1 MSTLSFWRIHIAKVD
16 SKPQKAGL
24 RERNKQQKFE
34 RIKQA
39 AWDLFREK
47 GFEDTTTREIAERAE
62 VGNGTLFLYVT
73 DKYQLLQVV
82 FGDALDRKT
91 EAIFAYFPDGD
102 SLVDE
107 LMTIFGQL
115 IDLYAQEM
123 SLAREFIKELY
134 RGEVRATYTNA
145 STLDFIRHIAGR
157 IERAQDRGEIAGSVD
172 AFQAAGN
179 FFALYFFALMLWL
192 GGWVDGPA
200 TRDVRLRS
208 ALELQ
213 IQGLLRQK

>member
-1 MSTLSFWRIHIAKVD
+1 MDA
-16 SKPQKAGL
+16 KPQKAGL
-24 RERNKQQKFE
+24 RERNKQQKYE

-39 AWDLFREK
+39 AWELFREK
-47 GFEDTTTREIAERAE
+47 GFEATTTREIAERAE

-91 EAIFAYFPDGD
+91 EAIFENFPDGD
-102 SLVDE
+102 SLLDE
-107 LMTIFGQL
+107 LMMIFGQL
-115 IDLYAQEM
+115 FDLYAQEM

-134 RGEVRATYTNA
+134 RGEVRATYT
-145 STLDFIRHIAGR
+145 STSTVEFIRRLAGR
-157 IERAQDRGEIAGSVD
+157 IERAQARGQIAPGSD
-172 AFQAAGN
+172 TFQAAGN

-192 GGWVDGPA
+192 GGWVDSPA
-200 TRDVRLRS
+200 TRDARLRS

-213 IQGLLRQK
+213 IRGLLGQD